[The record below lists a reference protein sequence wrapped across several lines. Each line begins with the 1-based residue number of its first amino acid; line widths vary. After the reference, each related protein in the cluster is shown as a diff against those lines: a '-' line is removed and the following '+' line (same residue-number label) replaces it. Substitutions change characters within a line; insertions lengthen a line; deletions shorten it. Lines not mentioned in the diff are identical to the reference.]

1 MKKTD
6 VETLAMTGGCRPL
19 QTIDTNHKISYKTQS
34 AYDKHTRKNTVCDIG
49 MIG

>member
-19 QTIDTNHKISYKTQS
+19 ETIDTNHKSYKTQS